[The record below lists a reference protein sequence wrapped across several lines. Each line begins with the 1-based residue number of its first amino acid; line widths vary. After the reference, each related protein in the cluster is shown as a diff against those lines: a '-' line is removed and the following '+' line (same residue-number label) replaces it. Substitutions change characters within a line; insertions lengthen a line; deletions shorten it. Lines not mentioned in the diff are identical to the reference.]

1 METRARM
8 LRLSCVSPGCVAER
22 YRTHRSRGYMCRSSL
37 PAVWGI
43 RLAPPLAE
51 IRARDAG
58 VATSAIAGPF
68 LVLVVQ

>member
-1 METRARM
+1 MESRARV

-22 YRTHRSRGYMCRSSL
+22 YRTHRRCGYMCCPSH
-37 PAVWGI
+37 PAIWGI

-51 IRARDAG
+51 IRAREAG